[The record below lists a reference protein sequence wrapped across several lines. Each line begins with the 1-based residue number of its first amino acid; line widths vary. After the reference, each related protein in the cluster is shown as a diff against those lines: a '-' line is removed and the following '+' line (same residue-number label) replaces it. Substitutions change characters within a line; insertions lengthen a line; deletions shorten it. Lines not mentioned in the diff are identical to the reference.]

1 MLTALLLALP
11 LFAADPNKPHEHQ
24 GKVPA
29 FKGAPPAVSLSDKDL
44 ATLAS
49 GQVVLKQ
56 VESGNGGRGVAV
68 MDVKAPPATIWS
80 RIVNYPMYTKWVDN
94 VATCEV
100 YKKEGE
106 LIFTRFVLDPLG
118 MDVEYYVRHVYRP
131 SAGYL
136 TWTLDYTRQS
146 DLDDSVGYWRVTP
159 LSADPPVSRLEY
171 SVDIRF
177 KGWVPGFVQDM
188 ISEKGLTSATTWVKK
203 QSEAR

>member
-1 MLTALLLALP
+1 MLTALILALP
-11 LFAADPNKPHEHQ
+11 LLAADPTKPHEHQ
-24 GKVPA
+24 GKVA
-29 FKGAPPAVSLSDKDL
+29 AYRGAPPAVALSEKDL
-44 ATLAS
+44 ATLAA

-68 MDVKAPPATIWS
+68 MDVQAAPATIWS
-80 RIVNYPMYTKWVDN
+80 RIVNFPMYPKWVDN

-106 LIFTRFVLDPLG
+106 DIYTRFVLDPLG
-118 MDVEYYVRHVYRP
+118 MDVEYFIRHAYRP
-131 SAGYL
+131 SAGYM

-159 LSADPPVSRLEY
+159 ISTDPPVSRLEY

-188 ISEKGLTSATTWVKK
+188 ISAKGLTNATTWVKK